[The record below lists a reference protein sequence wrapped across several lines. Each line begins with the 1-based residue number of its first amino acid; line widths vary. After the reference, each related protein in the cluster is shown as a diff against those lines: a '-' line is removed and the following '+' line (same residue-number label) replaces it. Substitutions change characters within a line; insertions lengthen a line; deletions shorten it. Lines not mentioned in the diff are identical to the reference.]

1 MLNGSYHSTK
11 RQEKLS
17 VQVADQIQGLI
28 LANHSTP
35 GDRLPTERE
44 LCDRFQV
51 SRAVGL
57 MHVTLPEGSLPHM
70 ECYRRG
76 EMTVYEAPPASQWL
90 GLDHVTTSHYATP
103 ESEDVK
109 KFCQLANEATEVSEF
124 SAKVSAMKPG
134 EILEL

>member
-76 EMTVYEAPPASQWL
+76 GMTVYEAPPASQWL
-90 GLDHVTTSHYATP
+90 GLGHVITTTP
-103 ESEDVK
+103 GSEDVK
-109 KFCQLANEATEVSEF
+109 KSCRLAKEATEASEF
-124 SAKVSAMKPG
+124 SAKVSAMKSG

>member
-76 EMTVYEAPPASQWL
+76 EMTVYEAPPA
-90 GLDHVTTSHYATP
+90 
-103 ESEDVK
+103 
-109 KFCQLANEATEVSEF
+109 NEATEVSEF